1 MTTRLQ
7 NLYIARLTTQERPC
21 FVCSKFTTVVLTLAD
36 NSNNDWFYT
45 CRSHLGDFN
54 FCSKIGGASPK
65 PTTPS
70 TSPRTSDLKD
80 RPVESDSVVD
90 LVSSIGSALT
100 SWRKKPDDKD
110 KDKDDK
116 DDKDKDEEEKDKDTK
131 KNEKGD
137 NNNKGK
143 DDDDTASSSTSRPSS
158 PPLTSSPQPLAPPK
172 FILQRDYFYLRQ
184 REYMKKQQKKEADE
198 KLKTLQ
204 FPKVPTSLPSAKQ

>member
-45 CRSHLGDFN
+45 CQSHLGDFN

-110 KDKDDK
+110 KDKEDK
-116 DDKDKDEEEKDKDTK
+116 DDKEDKEKDTK
-131 KNEKGD
+131 KKEKDDD

-143 DDDDTASSSTSRPSS
+143 DDDDTASSSSSSTSRPSS
-158 PPLTSSPQPLAPPK
+158 PPLTTSPQPLAPPK

-204 FPKVPTSLPSAKQ
+204 FPKITATPTHFS